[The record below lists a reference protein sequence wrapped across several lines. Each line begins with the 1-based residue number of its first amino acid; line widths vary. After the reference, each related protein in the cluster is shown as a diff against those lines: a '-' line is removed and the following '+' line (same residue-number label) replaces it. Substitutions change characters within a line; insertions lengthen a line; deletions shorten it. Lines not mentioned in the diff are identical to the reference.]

1 MSKLVVIVQCELV
14 TRRCSGY
21 NCMKAFTQRS
31 GKMEGYPEDTR
42 YMVVNCGGCCGAGID
57 VKIENLEKR
66 LLANEEK
73 KEDVVIHQ
81 SCFPGRKN
89 GVQKIARCKRLRV
102 IVLKFLKPF
111 RIRVEKLTPEQV
123 FSLPLEYL
131 LSVDIISNY
140 DSLFNNIFS
149 LSRLPT

>member
-42 YMVVNCGGCCGAGID
+42 YMAVNCGGCCGAGID

-66 LLANEEK
+66 PVFARRTITVCPVLL
-73 KEDVVIHQ
+73 
-81 SCFPGRKN
+81 
-89 GVQKIARCKRLRV
+89 
-102 IVLKFLKPF
+102 
-111 RIRVEKLTPEQV
+111 RI
-123 FSLPLEYL
+123 
-131 LSVDIISNY
+131 I
-140 DSLFNNIFS
+140 
-149 LSRLPT
+149 